1 MIDATISL
9 STREVVMWWGWSSGY
24 VVIKSGEELID
35 IIFVWNLYRFSA
47 VYDIWSVAWPAPMP
61 CILILS
67 VTWNGGQDGQP
78 LVDWIK
84 EGTVWPG
91 RPLITTTTETI
102 IGPGVAICWTMA
114 SNVALTRPSPIP
126 GITTFEELWHPIVF
140 LPGVCTQPGRPI
152 FVTDSLVWWGKPLK
166 VILSTLNLAPYTFW
180 YPFDIRPVGAVI
192 NSSTDIIPRL
202 TKTPR

>member
-1 MIDATISL
+1 MGMVSFFKVGGWVIWYHIYFIS
-9 STREVVMWWGWSSGY
+9 G
-24 VVIKSGEELID
+24 
-35 IIFVWNLYRFSA
+35 WNLCRFSA
-47 VYDIWSVAWPAPMP
+47 VYDTWTVAWPRPMP

-78 LVDWIK
+78 PVDWIK

-140 LPGVCTQPGRPI
+140 LPGACTQPGRAI
-152 FVTDSLVWWGKPLK
+152 FVTDSRSVWWGKPLK

-180 YPFDIRPVGAVI
+180 YPFDIRPVGTVI
-192 NSSTDIIPRL
+192 NSNTDIIPRL
-202 TKTPR
+202 AKTPW

>member
-1 MIDATISL
+1 
-9 STREVVMWWGWSSGY
+9 
-24 VVIKSGEELID
+24 
-35 IIFVWNLYRFSA
+35 
-47 VYDIWSVAWPAPMP
+47 MP

-67 VTWNGGQDGQP
+67 VTWNGGQDGQIR
-78 LVDWIK
+78 VDWIK

-102 IGPGVAICWTMA
+102 TGAPGVAICWRMA

-140 LPGVCTQPGRPI
+140 LPGVCAQPGKPI

-166 VILSTLNLAPYTFW
+166 VILSTLNPSWTPYTFW
-180 YPFDIRPVGAVI
+180 YPFDIRPIGAVI
-192 NSSTDIIPRL
+192 NSNTDIIPRL
-202 TKTPR
+202 AKTPW